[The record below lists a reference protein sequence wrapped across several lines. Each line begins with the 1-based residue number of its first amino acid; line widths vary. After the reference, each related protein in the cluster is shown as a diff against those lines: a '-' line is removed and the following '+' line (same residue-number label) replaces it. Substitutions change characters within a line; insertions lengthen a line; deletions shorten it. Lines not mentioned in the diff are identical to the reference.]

1 MSQSLEKFHQYSE
14 NLLKLEKN
22 PIQPDREAPLK
33 IALVFPNE
41 YEVGMANLGYQ
52 TLYRLLNSFPGV
64 LCERA
69 FVYSAFPDI
78 TRTLESKWQ
87 LTHFD
92 VIAFSASF
100 EADYPNMVHTLSN
113 MGINPLAEKRRPN
126 DPLILAGGTATF
138 INPEPIAPF
147 IDLFVIG
154 EVEPVA
160 DILIDHLRGLRTS
173 KKAKTDI
180 LQSLAHIDGMYAPQ
194 FFSPEKKIVRLTN
207 DSRNS
212 APQFS
217 PIITPKSHFQNMF
230 LIEVG
235 RGCGR
240 FCRFCA
246 ASHVYKPV
254 RFFSPE
260 RILKTIRENIHSTN
274 KIGLIGAA
282 LCDYPNLIEVGTEL
296 IRENYQLGLSSFRF
310 DAISGDFLDI
320 IEKGGVRTI
329 TLAPEAGS
337 ERLRKIIN
345 KPITDEQILQSIKL
359 ISQFDITSIKL
370 YFLIGLP
377 FEIESDLKAII
388 SLVTKI
394 KSLYFTG
401 TSTRREITV
410 SINAFIPKPFTPFQ
424 WAPMDSEKNLRRKR
438 RFIDSELRKIK
449 GIKFNR
455 KNVKDEITQCTLSL
469 GSRDTG
475 LNIMNQA
482 GAQWIPDIGNR
493 NHSGIYQE
501 KSNTDI
507 LPWDLIEYPIRKDKL
522 WQLWQK
528 SAEVAGK

>member
-1 MSQSLEKFHQYSE
+1 MSQSLEKFHQYTE
-14 NLLKLEKN
+14 FLLKQEKN
-22 PIQPDREAPLK
+22 PIQPDREAPVK
-33 IALVFPNE
+33 IALVFPND

-52 TLYRLLNSFPGV
+52 TLYRLLNSYPGV

-69 FVYSAFPDI
+69 FMYHAFPDI

-100 EADYPNMVHTLSN
+100 EADYSNMVHTLSN
-113 MGINPLAEKRRPN
+113 IGINPLADKRHPD

-154 EVEPVA
+154 EIEPVA
-160 DILIDHLRGLRTS
+160 DILVDHLRDLRTG
-173 KKAKTDI
+173 KNAKTDI
-180 LQSLAHIDGMYAPQ
+180 LQSLSHIDGMYVPQ
-194 FFSPEKKIVRLTN
+194 FFSAENKIIRLTN

-212 APQFS
+212 VPQFS

-254 RFFSPE
+254 RFFSPQH
-260 RILKTIRENIHSTN
+260 ILTTIHENIHSTK

-282 LCDYPNLIEVGTEL
+282 LCDYPHLIEVGTEL
-296 IRENYQLGLSSFRF
+296 IREKYQLGLSSFRF
-310 DAISGDFLDI
+310 DAISEDFLNI

-345 KPITDEQILQSIKL
+345 KPITDERILHSIKL
-359 ISQFDITSIKL
+359 ISQFDIPSIKL

-377 FEIESDLKAII
+377 FENECDLEAII
-388 SLVTKI
+388 SLVSKI
-394 KSLYFTG
+394 RSIYFAK
-401 TSTRREITV
+401 TSKRREITV

-424 WAPMDSEKNLRRKR
+424 WAPMDSEKNLRKKR

-455 KNVKDEITQCTLSL
+455 KNIKDEILQCTLSL
-469 GSRDTG
+469 GNRDTG
-475 LNIMNQA
+475 LNFMKQA
-482 GAQWIPDIGNR
+482 DLWIPDASNSDYSEI
-493 NHSGIYQE
+493 HKE
-501 KSNTDI
+501 KSYTDI
-507 LPWDLIEYPIRKDKL
+507 LPWDFIEYPIRREKL

-528 SAEVAGK
+528 SAEFAGV